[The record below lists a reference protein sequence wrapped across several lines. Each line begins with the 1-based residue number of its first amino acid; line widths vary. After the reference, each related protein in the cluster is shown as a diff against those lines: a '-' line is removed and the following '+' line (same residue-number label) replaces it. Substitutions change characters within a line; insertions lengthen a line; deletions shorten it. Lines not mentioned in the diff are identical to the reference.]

1 MAVAQV
7 RLMSFERNDYLWLK
21 RAVCA
26 VALFALTAV
35 PSTLRAEP
43 AAPQSGEFVT
53 KARNAVLMD
62 YESGAVLYQKSADDL
77 VPPASM
83 SKLMT
88 LATLFKA
95 MKDGKVKPDDQ
106 FLMSENAWR
115 KGGAPSGTSAMFVPI
130 NTKAR
135 VDELIQGIIV
145 QSGNDACIAVAEGL
159 AGTEA
164 AFAKQMEDEARR
176 LGLKKSTFR
185 NATGL
190 DDPEHLMT
198 ARELVLL
205 AKHLIS
211 DYPDQY
217 HIFGQKEFAYLKHKF
232 YNRNPL
238 LGSELGVD
246 GLKTGHTQIA
256 GYGVVF
262 SALSE
267 GRRLI
272 GVVMGLDDEKD
283 RKEEGRRLLEW
294 GIRSFAK
301 LKLFN
306 AGEEVG
312 SARVWGGSTWY
323 VPLTGNGGDLEV
335 VLPRFPA
342 NQKLKGE
349 IIYQGPIKA
358 PIKKGD
364 QIATLRVSSSTTVN
378 GTPTAVSEVPLH
390 AGADVEP
397 ASFLWKG
404 FDSLLFLG
412 FRAVQDRA
420 SGSAS
425 PDTAATETTE
435 SETTPA
441 SSVQPGSSVAGKS
454 ATGAPVN
461 SVVKTVP
468 E

>member
-1 MAVAQV
+1 MTPAVSQQT
-7 RLMSFERNDYLWLK
+7 S
-21 RAVCA
+21 
-26 VALFALTAV
+26 
-35 PSTLRAEP
+35 
-43 AAPQSGEFVT
+43 PQSGEFVS

-62 YESGAVLYQKSADDL
+62 FETGSVLFQKNADDL

-88 LATLFKA
+88 IAVLFKA
-95 MKDGKVKPDDQ
+95 MKEGKVKGDDQ
-106 FLMSENAWR
+106 FVMSENAWR

-135 VDELIQGIIV
+135 VDELLQGIIV

-164 AFAKQMEDEARR
+164 AFAKQMEEEARR

-198 ARELVLL
+198 ARELALL
-205 AKHLIS
+205 AKHLIG
-211 DYPDQY
+211 DYPSQY
-217 HIFGQKEFAYLKHKF
+217 HLFSQKEFAFLKHKF

-246 GLKTGHTQIA
+246 GLKTGHTQTA
-256 GYGVVF
+256 GYGVAF

-272 GVVMGLDDEKD
+272 GVVMGLTDEKV

-301 LKLFN
+301 MKLFN

-323 VPLTGNGGDLEV
+323 VPLTGKAEGDLEV

-349 IIYQGPIKA
+349 IIYQGPLKA

-364 QIATLRVSSSTTVN
+364 QVATLRVSSSTTTG

-404 FDSLLFLG
+404 FDSLLFMGL
-412 FRAVQDRA
+412 RAVQDGTSNA
-420 SGSAS
+420 AS
-425 PDTAATETTE
+425 P
-435 SETTPA
+435 
-441 SSVQPGSSVAGKS
+441 
-454 ATGAPVN
+454 
-461 SVVKTVP
+461 
-468 E
+468 

>member
-1 MAVAQV
+1 MFFMSNGQTRHWLLAWRLVIFSAAILAAPAPAQQ
-7 RLMSFERNDYLWLK
+7 
-21 RAVCA
+21 A
-26 VALFALTAV
+26 
-35 PSTLRAEP
+35 P
-43 AAPQSGEFVT
+43 APQSGEFVT

-62 YESGAVLYQKSADDL
+62 YDTGSILYQKSASEL

-88 LATLFKA
+88 IAVLFKA

-106 FLMSENAWR
+106 FQMSENAWR
-115 KGGAPSGTSAMFVPI
+115 KGGAPSGTAAMFVPI

-135 VDELIQGIIV
+135 VDELIQGIII
-145 QSGNDACIAVAEGL
+145 QSGNDACIAVAEAL
-159 AGTEA
+159 AGNEVT
-164 AFAKQMEDEARR
+164 FAKQMEEEARR
-176 LGLKKSTFR
+176 LGLAKSIFR

-198 ARELVLL
+198 AHELALL

-238 LGSELGVD
+238 LSTELGVD
-246 GLKTGHTQIA
+246 GLKTGHTETA

-262 SALSE
+262 SAVNE

-272 GVVMGLDDEKD
+272 GVVMGLPNEKD

-294 GIRSFAK
+294 GIKAFGK
-301 LKLFN
+301 MKLFN

-323 VPLTGNGGDLEV
+323 VPLVGKEGDLIA
-335 VLPRFPA
+335 VLPRYPA
-342 NQKLKGE
+342 SQKLKGE
-349 IIYQGPIKA
+349 IIYQGPLKA

-364 QIATLRVSSSTTVN
+364 QVAILRVSSSTTT
-378 GTPTAVSEVPLH
+378 GGIPTAVSEVPLH

-397 ASFLWKG
+397 ANFIWKG

-412 FRAVQDRA
+412 FRAVQDRV
-420 SGSAS
+420 SGKTAVESAS
-425 PDTAATETTE
+425 SEQPAPET
-435 SETTPA
+435 SPA
-441 SSVQPGSSVAGKS
+441 SASDAAVPGKA
-454 ATGAPVN
+454 ATGAPAKNVFR
-461 SVVKTVP
+461 TVP

>member
-1 MAVAQV
+1 MIRKSNDLAWLSLLLVAG
-7 RLMSFERNDYLWLK
+7 
-21 RAVCA
+21 VCCLA
-26 VALFALTAV
+26 GSAGVVPVAAQQT
-35 PSTLRAEP
+35 
-43 AAPQSGEFVT
+43 APQSGEFVT

-62 YESGAVLYQKSADDL
+62 FETGAYLYQKSADEL

-88 LATLFKA
+88 IATLFKA

-106 FLMSENAWR
+106 FVMSENAWR

-130 NTKAR
+130 NTKAS
-135 VDELIQGIIV
+135 VNELIQGIII

-190 DDPEHLMT
+190 DDAEHRMT
-198 ARELVLL
+198 ARELALL
-205 AKHLIS
+205 AKHLIA

-246 GLKTGHTQIA
+246 GLKTGHTQVA

-272 GVVMGLDDEKD
+272 GVVMGLADEKE

-301 LKLFN
+301 MKLFN

-323 VPLTGNGGDLEV
+323 VPLVAKGDGDLEV

-349 IIYQGPIKA
+349 IIYQGPLKA

-364 QIATLRVSSSTTVN
+364 QIATLRVSSSATVG
-378 GTPTAVSEVPLH
+378 GTPTALSEVPLQ
-390 AGADVEP
+390 AAADVEP
-397 ASFLWKG
+397 ANFLWKG
-404 FDSLLFLG
+404 FDSLLFMG

-420 SGSAS
+420 NGTGGTITTAPAEAPAKADPAPAAS
-425 PDTAATETTE
+425 N
-435 SETTPA
+435 TPA
-441 SSVQPGSSVAGKS
+441 SNPVKSV
-454 ATGAPVN
+454 TTTVN
-461 SVVKTVP
+461 P
-468 E
+468 

>member
-1 MAVAQV
+1 MFHNCKTSLWLLQGFCCLVVVLGMLPATPVAVAQ
-7 RLMSFERNDYLWLK
+7 
-21 RAVCA
+21 
-26 VALFALTAV
+26 
-35 PSTLRAEP
+35 
-43 AAPQSGEFVT
+43 QSGEFVS
-53 KARNAVLMD
+53 KARNAILMD
-62 YESGAVLYQKSADDL
+62 FETGSVLYQKAADDL

-88 LATLFKA
+88 IAVLFKA
-95 MKDGKVKPDDQ
+95 LKDGKVKPDEE

-135 VDELIQGIIV
+135 IDELIQGIIV
-145 QSGNDACIAVAEGL
+145 QSGNDACIAVAEGM

-185 NATGL
+185 NSTGL

-198 ARELVLL
+198 ARELALL
-205 AKHLIS
+205 AKHLIG
-211 DYPDQY
+211 DYPGQY
-217 HIFGQKEFAYLKHKF
+217 ASFSQKEFEYRKHKF

-238 LGSELGVD
+238 LNTELGVD
-246 GLKTGHTQIA
+246 GLKTGHTQTA
-256 GYGVVF
+256 GYGIVF
-262 SALSE
+262 SAMSE

-272 GVVMGLDDEKD
+272 GVVMGLADEKE
-283 RKEEGRRLLEW
+283 RKEEARRLLEW
-294 GIRSFAK
+294 GIKAFAK
-301 LKLFN
+301 MKLFN
-306 AGEEVG
+306 AGEEVS

-323 VPLTGNGGDLEV
+323 VPLTGKDDGDLEV
-335 VLPRFPA
+335 ILPRFPA
-342 NQKLKGE
+342 SQKLKGE
-349 IIYQGPIKA
+349 VVYQGPLKS

-364 QIATLRVSSSTTVN
+364 QVAFLRVSSSATVG
-378 GTPTAVSEVPLH
+378 GTPTAVSEVPLY

-397 ASFLWKG
+397 ASFLWQG

-412 FRAVQDRA
+412 LRAVQDRV
-420 SGSAS
+420 SGTTT
-425 PDTAATETTE
+425 DTAVPEPVSTEAP
-435 SETTPA
+435 PA
-441 SSVQPGSSVAGKS
+441 
-454 ATGAPVN
+454 GAPVPGTASTGASKN

>member
-1 MAVAQV
+1 MLGKLRRAW
-7 RLMSFERNDYLWLK
+7 LGLWLT
-21 RAVCA
+21 ATISC
-26 VALFALTAV
+26 VAAWMHAGQGLAQQGT
-35 PSTLRAEP
+35 
-43 AAPQSGEFVT
+43 PQSGEFVT

-62 YESGAVLYQKSADDL
+62 YETGAFLYQKSADDL

-88 LATLFKA
+88 IAVLFKA
-95 MKDGKVKPDDQ
+95 MRDGKVKAEDQ

-130 NTKAR
+130 NTK
-135 VDELIQGIIV
+135 VTVGELIQGIIV
-145 QSGNDACIAVAEGL
+145 QSGNDACIAVAEGI
-159 AGTEA
+159 AGSEA

-190 DDPEHLMT
+190 EDAEHRMT
-198 ARELVLL
+198 ARELALL
-205 AKHLIS
+205 AKHLIA
-211 DYPDQY
+211 DYPDRY
-217 HIFGQKEFAYLKHKF
+217 PIFSQKEFAFLKHKF

-246 GLKTGHTQIA
+246 GLKTGHTAVA

-272 GVVMGLDDEKD
+272 GVVMGLAAEKE

-294 GIRSFAK
+294 GIRSFGK
-301 LKLFN
+301 MKLFN

-312 SARVWGGSTWY
+312 SARVWGGSRWY
-323 VPLTGNGGDLEV
+323 VPLMGKPEGDLEV

-349 IIYQGPIKA
+349 IIYQGPLKA

-364 QIATLRVSSSTTVN
+364 QIATLRVSSSATTN

-420 SGSAS
+420 SG
-425 PDTAATETTE
+425 AAVT
-435 SETTPA
+435 
-441 SSVQPGSSVAGKS
+441 QP
-454 ATGAPVN
+454 
-461 SVVKTVP
+461 
-468 E
+468 